1 MKSNSPNKQNGPTIN
16 KFSIYFTNFVVYSLF
31 ILFLIVFFTAFSSVY
46 INFKNINYV
55 NITLIGIYLI
65 LTGGFI
71 YGIRKRIS
79 KKKMFYAILISGFIL
94 RLAWALVTKST
105 PISDFKTIYDSAT
118 NLLAGDNSSFV
129 GLGYFARFPHMTP
142 YVLLFSLIIK
152 FFGSNALFV
161 MKMINVIFSTGAI
174 ILVYLICNKIFK
186 DYKKVLLG
194 TFFIS
199 ILPSAILYVPV
210 YCSENIAIPFYLAS
224 IYLFILVVEKKN
236 NCLLLALSGI
246 LLCIGHLFR
255 MVAYIILIA
264 YVMYIFIYNKEKII
278 IKLRNILLILI
289 PFILLFVVFSNSL
302 IKMNITDRNIWDG
315 SEPNITSAVRGS
327 NLESGGS
334 WNPDDA
340 KFIEDL
346 LHTTDKESV
355 AEACKERIIERYT
368 TTPPLE
374 LGKFFVRKIATQ
386 WAFGDNAGAYW
397 SQLGIDENN
406 VIFDISGKGFLW
418 YQLVYSILLLFIM
431 KGLFNKTEHIDNK
444 IINLFY
450 IILCG
455 FGAML
460 LILENQ
466 CRYAFIINYIFA
478 ILPVTAFKSSNEK

>member
-1 MKSNSPNKQNGPTIN
+1 MKSNSLNKTKETTIS

-31 ILFLIVFFTAFSSVY
+31 ILFLIVFSTTFSSIY
-46 INFKNINYV
+46 NNFRDINYV
-55 NITLIGIYLI
+55 NVTLIVIYLI
-65 LTGGFI
+65 LTAGFI
-71 YGIRKRIS
+71 YGIKRNIS
-79 KKKMFYAILISGFIL
+79 KNKMLYCIVISGFIL
-94 RLAWALVTKST
+94 RLVWAIITKST
-105 PISDFKTIYDSAT
+105 PVSDFKTVYDSAT
-118 NLLAGDNSSFV
+118 NLLSGDNSSFV
-129 GLGYFARFPHMTP
+129 GLGYFARFPHMTT

-152 FFGSNALFV
+152 FFGANALFV
-161 MKMINVIFSTGAI
+161 MKIINVTFSTGAI
-174 ILVYLICNKIFK
+174 VLVYLICNKIFK

-199 ILPSAILYVPV
+199 ILPSAVLYVPV

-236 NCLLLALSGI
+236 NCLLLILSGV

-255 MVAYIILIA
+255 MVAYVVLIA
-264 YVMYIFIYNKEKII
+264 YIMYIFIYHRDKFI
-278 IKLRNILLILI
+278 IKIRNSLLILI
-289 PFILLFVVFSNSL
+289 PFILTFMIFSNSL

-327 NLESGGS
+327 NIESGGS

-340 KFIEDL
+340 KFIEYL

-355 AEACKERIIERYT
+355 AKACTERIIERYT

-374 LGKFFVRKIATQ
+374 LGKFFIRKIATQ
-386 WAFGDNAGAYW
+386 WAYGDNSGAYW
-397 SQLGIDENN
+397 SQLGIDENDI
-406 VIFDISGKGFLW
+406 IFDISGKGVLW
-418 YQLVYSILLLFIM
+418 YQLVYAIILLLII
-431 KGLFNKTEHIDNK
+431 KGLFNKNEHIDNK
-444 IINLFY
+444 VINLFY

-478 ILPVTAFKSSNEK
+478 ILPVTAFKSSIEN